1 MKFCVC
7 IKQVPDVSAPI
18 QVKDGVLTQDTDRM
32 VLDAYSASAVE
43 QALVMA
49 EKHGGEVQVVLV
61 GPEKARET
69 IRKAIAMGAES
80 GVHILIDDIAGLDS
94 AAYAEILAAWFG
106 KQQYDAILTG
116 KQSQDTDAGLTG
128 GMLAER
134 LGLPYAANAVGL
146 DYEPAASAMMVR
158 RQGDTGQEV
167 IEVKTPCLVTCSND
181 MNDPR
186 IPGLKGIMMSK
197 KKQVDVVGLADL
209 GLDRASLG
217 NKTSV
222 TGYQNLPARE
232 PGKKFEGDAEELVSQ
247 LVNLLENEAKVI

>member
-18 QVKDGVLTQDTDRM
+18 QVRDGTLTQDTDRM

-49 EKHGGEVQVVLV
+49 GDHGGDVQVVLV
-61 GPEKARET
+61 GPGKARET

-80 GVHILIDDIAGLDS
+80 GVHIQVDDAAGIDS
-94 AAYAEILAAWFG
+94 AAYATILAAWFE
-106 KQQYDAILTG
+106 KQEYDAILTG

-128 GMLAER
+128 GMLAAK

-146 DYEPAASAMMVR
+146 DYDPDSKAMIVR

-167 IEVKTPCLVTCSND
+167 IQVKTPCLVTCSND

-186 IPGLKGIMMSK
+186 IPGLKGIMQSK
-197 KKQVDVVGLADL
+197 KKQVDEVSLEDL
-209 GLDRASLG
+209 GLSRDTLRMG
-217 NKTSV
+217 TTV
-222 TGYQNLPARE
+222 TGYENLPMRE
-232 PGKKFEGDAEELVSQ
+232 PGKKLEGEADEIAAQ
-247 LVNLLENEAKVI
+247 LVNLLDNEAKVI